1 MLSSVSNL
9 GFEPKPLPFRL
20 HSSSSVHSKFLCK
33 LGHVVSFRFVIINTA
48 LSGGR
53 ISGFE
58 VRNLCVCTH
67 ACFQCGV
74 WNKSI
79 GGFVFITQNGAF
91 QMVMNILKITLCIV
105 HISYLRS
112 ETTSAHL
119 PLMIGTPS
127 FRAKWWCIWVDIHGK
142 HCVLAPYPHIAIS

>member
-1 MLSSVSNL
+1 M
-9 GFEPKPLPFRL
+9 EAE
-20 HSSSSVHSKFLCK
+20 FLD
-33 LGHVVSFRFVIINTA
+33 LRSEI
-48 LSGGR
+48 
-53 ISGFE
+53 
-58 VRNLCVCTH
+58 CVC
-67 ACFQCGV
+67 ARMRAFNVV

-127 FRAKWWCIWVDIHGK
+127 FRAK
-142 HCVLAPYPHIAIS
+142 